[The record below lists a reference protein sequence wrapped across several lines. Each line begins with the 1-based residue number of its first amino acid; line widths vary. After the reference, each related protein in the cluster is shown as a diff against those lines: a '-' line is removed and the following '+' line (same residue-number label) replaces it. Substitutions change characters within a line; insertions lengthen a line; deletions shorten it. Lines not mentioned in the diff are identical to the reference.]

1 MRTGATLVRVL
12 PNPRGGWDVREPGS
26 TRALGHAAERDK
38 AVLRARTLQRGGVV
52 QVLDHGG
59 SLIQTY
65 SVSDPGKG
73 PWWYVAPLPF
83 FWLLGGLFLLQ
94 GIFAVTTSGAS
105 EFRFWFGLV
114 MVVAGALYLAL
125 VVASR
130 RRQRRVL
137 VTED

>member
-26 TRALGHAAERDK
+26 TRALGHAAERDR
-38 AVLRARTLQRGGVV
+38 AVLRARTLLQRGGVV

-73 PWWYVAPLPF
+73 PCDPRSS
-83 FWLLGGLFLLQ
+83 LGPTPRSNISG
-94 GIFAVTTSGAS
+94 GNISGAS
-105 EFRFWFGLV
+105 CQG
-114 MVVAGALYLAL
+114 
-125 VVASR
+125 
-130 RRQRRVL
+130 
-137 VTED
+137 